1 MPRQTTYAVLMIRLD
16 KEDVAE
22 NVAGPIASAVPM
34 QDPSLKDFDNGFKW
48 ASCKVMTLN
57 FAHRQAKC
65 GWLGSH
71 SVHHRASRI
80 AVETLEP

>member
-1 MPRQTTYAVLMIRLD
+1 
-16 KEDVAE
+16 
-22 NVAGPIASAVPM
+22 M

-80 AVETLEP
+80 AIETLEP